1 MHICW
6 LAKVIRSR
14 LQCCPAWYPHANPAC
29 FPLLSGFAARTR
41 KLCGGFIH
49 PLLHWHWFSFT
60 RALLFLCWE
69 QRHVGFCV
77 CISASALPVNVYLKS
92 GSKTCFPVAFL
103 PSCSTRTFRTAVS
116 LVNIPCFFNFHLSVF
131 KQKAAGKLLGHV
143 QLVDMSLQVYLFF
156 GCRGLR
162 SLQGFFFL
170 RRDSRGLEQI
180 STGSDCR
187 AFIQSRAKA
196 IFDGQARPSVGSR
209 W

>member
-1 MHICW
+1 MLSC
-6 LAKVIRSR
+6 LVSSCKSSLLSTAFR
-14 LQCCPAWYPHANPAC
+14 LCCPHKKIVWWLHSSTTALALIFFHPCP
-29 FPLLSGFAARTR
+29 PLPVLGAET
-41 KLCGGFIH
+41 
-49 PLLHWHWFSFT
+49 
-60 RALLFLCWE
+60 
-69 QRHVGFCV
+69 VGFCV